1 MTLRKLHAL
10 SAVLIAAFACLH
22 IVNHLVGLSGV
33 AQHIAFMEVARSV
46 YRFPA
51 VEPALLSCVAFQIV
65 SGLTFVV
72 RGWKQRNGFVPWLQ
86 AISGAYLS
94 FFLVIHVGAVLFG
107 RGVLHLNTNF
117 YFAAAGFHVAPFQFF
132 FAPYYFFAV
141 VALFTHLGCAAYW
154 HSQSRTR
161 LARTLVVALP
171 LGVGAIASPL
181 IVLSERIAAGSGKE
195 KDISVMGAAPE
206 YQRVR
211 NLVVLSGRFF
221 DGEDST
227 SRNKVGVL
235 TQKMAEEL
243 YGSVDAAVGQVIK
256 LNGLPFTVVGTFKE
270 GVDTFGQSEVQ
281 DYTMVIPS
289 TVSRYFT
296 ETAAVKQ
303 IFFTVASP
311 DDVVSATSQIQHV
324 IQARHRPESVYTV
337 SNLTQLLSV
346 WDKIANA
353 LTFGLLLIAAVTL
366 LVSGIGI
373 MNIML
378 ATVSSRIREI
388 GIRKAIGATNREI
401 RFQFLAEA
409 MLISLIGG
417 IAGIVIGLA
426 IPFSV
431 RFLTAYRIPISGLS
445 AIIAI
450 LVSSLVGIIF
460 GTLPATR
467 AAQLDPVESLR
478 YE

>member
-1 MTLRKLHAL
+1 MATTPTTEAPAPVECRPP
-10 SAVLIAAFACLH
+10 
-22 IVNHLVGLSGV
+22 
-33 AQHIAFMEVARSV
+33 ARSA
-46 YRFPA
+46 R
-51 VEPALLSCVAFQIV
+51 VAFQPRRAGIKIAEIFSFAYDTFISNKV
-65 SGLTFVV
+65 RFALTALGMVIGTASLILVVTIGLT
-72 RGWKQRNGFVPWLQ
+72 GKQYVQRLIQSIGANMIYVEYSGGSQRITASAADPLTVDDMRAVQEQVP
-86 AISGAYLS
+86 SVTY
-94 FFLVIHVGAVLFG
+94 
-107 RGVLHLNTNF
+107 
-117 YFAAAGFHVAPFQFF
+117 
-132 FAPYYFFAV
+132 
-141 VALFTHLGCAAYW
+141 
-154 HSQSRTR
+154 
-161 LARTLVVALP
+161 
-171 LGVGAIASPL
+171 ASPL
-181 IVLSERIAAGSGKE
+181 VMLSERIAAGSGKE

-211 NLVVLSGRFF
+211 NLIVLSGRFF
-221 DGEDST
+221 DAGDAQ
-227 SRNKVGVL
+227 SRNKVGVI
-235 TQKMAEEL
+235 TQKLAEEL
-243 YGSVDAAVGQVIK
+243 YGSVDAAVGQIIK
-256 LNGLPFTVVGTFKE
+256 LNGLPFTIIGTFRE

-281 DYTMVIPS
+281 DYSMVIPS

-296 ETAAVKQ
+296 ENPLVKQ

-311 DDVVSATSQIQHV
+311 DGVIPGTAQIQRV
-324 IQARHRPESVYTV
+324 IRSRHRPESVYTV
-337 SNLTQLLSV
+337 SNLTQLLTV
-346 WDKIANA
+346 WDKSANA
-353 LTFGLLLIAAVTL
+353 LTMGLLLIAAVTL

-388 GIRKAIGATNREI
+388 GIRKAVGATNREI

-409 MLISLIGG
+409 MLISLVGGFIG
-417 IAGIVIGLA
+417 ILIGLA

-450 LVSSLVGIIF
+450 GVSSLVGIIF